1 MTIEA
6 SLRAACDELG
16 WTPLQLSAFA
26 GKKST
31 EPAKA
36 WLSGKST
43 PPGRVI
49 LRLILTEPVFRKHL
63 LGDAA

>member
-1 MTIEA
+1 MNIEA
-6 SLRAACDELG
+6 RLRAACDELK

-31 EPAKA
+31 EPARA

-43 PPGRVI
+43 PPGDVI
-49 LRLILTEPVFRKHL
+49 LRLIQTEPVFRKHL
-63 LGDAA
+63 LGDSA